1 MEQLLI
7 KRDTIAQF
15 KQIAKT
21 VYDDVLNQNILEAQ
35 FQDLK
40 PLLGDNL
47 YYDLINNVANYSEL
61 LLGGAY
67 LDSGG
72 VTHYNEGLNKCLT
85 YYTYARYTM
94 FGGVTDTP
102 FSMVQKLND
111 QKSVPISTE
120 FRKTMYTDNRQ
131 MAYNIWLS
139 VEKYLILTNN
149 ILYQSNH
156 CQPKTKSFKISK
168 IS

>member
-7 KRDTIAQF
+7 KRETIALY

-47 YYDLINNVANYSEL
+47 YYDLLTNVANYSQL
-61 LLGGAY
+61 LIGGAY
-67 LDSGG
+67 SDSSG
-72 VTHYNEGLNKCLT
+72 VTYYNEGLNKCLT

-111 QKSVPISTE
+111 QKSVPISIE

-131 MAYNIWLS
+131 MAYHIWLS

-156 CQPKTKSFKISK
+156 CKAKTKSFKISK
-168 IS
+168 I